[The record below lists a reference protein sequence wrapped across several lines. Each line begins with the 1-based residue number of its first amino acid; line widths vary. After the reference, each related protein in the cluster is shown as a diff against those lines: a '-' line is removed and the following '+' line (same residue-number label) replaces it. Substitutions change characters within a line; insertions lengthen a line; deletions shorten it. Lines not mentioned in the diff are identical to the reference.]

1 MNTSLSPPKTII
13 ILAITGLALGAQA
26 IPTPISGSL
35 SLSGTITMDGTSFL
49 TATKFTAFENVF
61 VGGPSSLSGDYIGTS
76 GATVTVTPF
85 TWSPPTTSTPI
96 SPLWTFVSGGNTYSF
111 DLSVLHADYA
121 SPTGLLLSGL
131 GTAHITGP
139 GLEKLDTTGH
149 WDFSAQ
155 TLGLSTFTY
164 SSTTTV
170 PTGVPDG
177 GSTVA
182 MLGAGLLGMGL
193 MRRKLTAPKTA

>member
-1 MNTSLSPPKTII
+1 MKINLMSPKTASLL
-13 ILAITGLALGAQA
+13 LAVTGFALNLQA
-26 IPTPISGSL
+26 IPTLISGNI
-35 SLSGTITMDGTSFL
+35 SLSGTVSIDGTSFV
-49 TATKFTAFENVF
+49 TATRFTSFANVF
-61 VGGPSSLSGDYIGTS
+61 VGAPAALSGDYVGTS
-76 GATVTVTPF
+76 GAAVTITPY

-96 SPLWTFVSGGNTYSF
+96 SPLWTFISGGNTYSF
-111 DLSVLHADYA
+111 DLDVLHMDFA

-155 TLGLSTFTY
+155 TLGLSTFTF

-170 PTGVPDG
+170 PTATVPDG

-182 MLGAGLLGMGL
+182 MLGATMLGLAWMK
-193 MRRKLTAPKTA
+193 RKSIA

>member
-1 MNTSLSPPKTII
+1 MKLILIRPKTASLP
-13 ILAITGLALGAQA
+13 LAVTGFALSIQA
-26 IPTPISGSL
+26 VPTPISGNI
-35 SLSGTITMDGTSFL
+35 SLSGTVSMDGTSFV
-49 TATKFTAFENVF
+49 TATKFTSFENVF
-61 VGGPSSLSGDYIGTS
+61 VGAPSALDGDYIGTS

-85 TWSPPTTSTPI
+85 TWSPPTASTPV
-96 SPLWTFVSGGNTYSF
+96 SPLWTFMSGLNTYSF
-111 DLSVLHADYA
+111 DLNVLHMDYA

-155 TLGLSTFTY
+155 TLGLSTFTF

-170 PTGVPDG
+170 PTSVPDG

-182 MLGAGLLGMGL
+182 MLGATMLGLGWMK
-193 MRRKLTAPKTA
+193 RKSIA